1 MLLVSIPLFTFLL
14 LINGQINLFLLPNN
28 FLPLF
33 KLILNKV
40 HVILADSNDLVR
52 VGLRTVLNSFGGI
65 KIVGEAKENDELI
78 EQIKNFGASVVVIDY
93 TSPGFD
99 IDIIPK
105 VLNDNKEVKI
115 LAITPEQSAQTLVNA
130 LRSGVTSYVKKD
142 CDLSEIQNAVKETA
156 RGNKFFCG
164 QILET
169 IQKASIDVNDID
181 FDSLSCEAVI
191 LSERE
196 NEIITL
202 IAEGLTNGQIAEQ
215 LFLSNHT
222 INTHRKNIMAKLGV
236 KNTAGIVMY
245 AVKTQ
250 LVSPNKFL
258 FAAEG

>member
-1 MLLVSIPLFTFLL
+1 
-14 LINGQINLFLLPNN
+14 
-28 FLPLF
+28 
-33 KLILNKV
+33 V

-52 VGLRTVLNSFGGI
+52 VGLRTILNSHGGF
-65 KIVGEAKENDELI
+65 KIVGEAHDKEELL
-78 EQIKNFGASVVVIDY
+78 EQVKNFGAAVILIDY

-105 VLNDNKEVKI
+105 VLSQNKLVKF
-115 LAITPEQSAQTLVNA
+115 LAITPEQSAQTLVDA
-130 LRSGVTSYVKKD
+130 LRSGVISYVKKD
-142 CDLSEIQNAVKETA
+142 CDLAEIINAVEETS

-169 IQKASIDVNDID
+169 IQRASIDVNDID
-181 FDSLSCEAVI
+181 FDSFTCEPII

-196 NEIITL
+196 NEIIIL

-222 INTHRKNIMAKLGV
+222 INTHRKNIMGKLGV

-245 AVKTQ
+245 AVKTD

-258 FAAEG
+258 FAADSN

>member
-1 MLLVSIPLFTFLL
+1 MRVL
-14 LINGQINLFLLPNN
+14 
-28 FLPLF
+28 
-33 KLILNKV
+33 
-40 HVILADSNDLVR
+40 LADSNDLVR
-52 VGLRTVLNSFGGI
+52 VGLRTILNSHGGFQ
-65 KIVGEAKENDELI
+65 IVGEAKDNEELL
-78 EQIKNFGASVVVIDY
+78 EQVAFFGPSVVLIDY

-105 VLNDNKEVKI
+105 VLNSHKTVKF
-115 LAITPEQSAQTLVNA
+115 LAITPEQSGQTLVNA
-130 LRSGVTSYVKKD
+130 LRSGVLSYIKKD
-142 CDLSEIQNAVKETA
+142 CDLGEIINAVEETA
-156 RGNKFFCG
+156 HGNKFFCG

-169 IQKASIDVNDID
+169 IQRAAIDVNDID
-181 FDSLSCEAVI
+181 FESFSCEPVI

-202 IAEGLTNGQIAEQ
+202 IAEGLTNHQIADQ

-245 AVKTQ
+245 AVKTN

-258 FAAEG
+258 FAADNA